1 MSNPDDSFSNS
12 RAAREDKITEAIR
25 LIDSAREKGVILR
38 LIGGLAARNH
48 CKIINFC
55 ERDYSDIDMVG
66 LGKQAKKIVKLFKEN
81 GYEEEKDVMIATAG
95 RRMQFYKGS
104 PDNHV
109 DIFMDTFEMEHDV
122 ELKKRLTIED
132 YTITLGDLLIT
143 KLQIYKINEKD
154 VRDILSAIKDNPL
167 GEEDKPGIINIKYI
181 AELCAKNWGLYH
193 DVMENIDKC
202 LGLMQYYDLTP
213 DEVKR
218 ITDRMNKLKEV
229 IETEPK
235 SLKWKL
241 RAKIGEKKGWRKTVE
256 DETRDLKERSVIE
269 ADIKKTIEERES
281 KDR

>member
-1 MSNPDDSFSNS
+1 M
-12 RAAREDKITEAIR
+12 
-25 LIDSAREKGVILR
+25 R

-66 LGKQAKKIVKLFKEN
+66 LGKQSKKIVELFKEN

-95 RRMQFYKGS
+95 HRMQFWKGS

-109 DIFMDTFEMEHDV
+109 DIFIDTFEMEHDV

-132 YTITLGDLLIT
+132 YTITLGDLLLT

-181 AELCAKNWGLYH
+181 AKLCAKNWGLYH
-193 DVMENIDKC
+193 DIMENIDKC
-202 LGLMQYYDLTP
+202 LGLMQYYDLAP

-218 ITDRMNKLKEV
+218 ITDRMNRLRDA
-229 IETEPK
+229 IESEPK

-241 RAKIGEKKGWRKTVE
+241 RAKIGEKKAWRKVVE

-269 ADIKKTIEERES
+269 ADIKKAIEERES
-281 KDR
+281 K